1 MNVIDDEFE
10 SAKVKSKVGNQGV
23 LHIPTNYNEN
33 KKKPR
38 KDSKDVIDKNSEN
51 LVRNTPFTT
60 IPKLNRGWNVLGECF
75 HTHYK
80 DQVSLS

>member
-1 MNVIDDEFE
+1 M
-10 SAKVKSKVGNQGV
+10 KSRVGNQGV
-23 LHIPTNYNEN
+23 LHIFIDYNEN
-33 KKKPR
+33 KKKLM
-38 KDSKDVIDKNSEN
+38 KDSKDVIDKNSES
-51 LVRNTPFTT
+51 LVQNMSFTT